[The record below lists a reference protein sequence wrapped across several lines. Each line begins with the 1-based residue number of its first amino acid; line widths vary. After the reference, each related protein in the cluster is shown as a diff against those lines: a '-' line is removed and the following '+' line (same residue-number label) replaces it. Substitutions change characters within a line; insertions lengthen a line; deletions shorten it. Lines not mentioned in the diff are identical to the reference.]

1 MSNNYVT
8 GGANL
13 HKAPNGSIFRK
24 IILPDNIGVTLW
36 VDSHNS
42 NMVAIQP
49 QQGVITVIIQKWIIL
64 QKGPRL
70 RYAVVEWKDLD
81 SLTYDDYATLE
92 KNGAAVVDKFPTDR
106 LLELYG
112 HNSYTIRAV

>member
-1 MSNNYVT
+1 MNEAVT
-8 GGANL
+8 QL
-13 HKAPNGSIFRK
+13 VRDSVYRK
-24 IILPDNIGVTLW
+24 IVLPDTIGVTLW

-49 QQGVITVIIQKWIIL
+49 QQGTITDVIQKWVASH
-64 QKGPRL
+64 QGPRL

-81 SLTYDDYATLE
+81 SLTYDDYGTLE
-92 KNGAAVVDKFPTDR
+92 KNGAAVVDKFPTDK

-112 HNSYTIRAV
+112 HNSYIIRAV